1 MVTTFHYFSHYVAKS
16 RRLGG
21 NSNSESD
28 KPARSCARF
37 VFVSR
42 CLVIFRGLVVLAVF
56 AAGSQH
62 AVAQERAVRFGK
74 LVAGYGQVVDDA
86 VVIME
91 GERIRN
97 VARGESSI
105 PAGADVIDLRPLT
118 GIPGLIDVHT
128 HLTFGRTPG
137 RRRSPV
143 ESMFLGQEGARRTL
157 EAGVTT
163 VRDMNAVEYLDI
175 AMRNLVES
183 GDLLGPRML
192 VVGYGLQITW
202 AETGPG
208 TADGP
213 DEVRRVVRRN
223 IAAGVNWIKMFGSY
237 GGGADLRDYQTF
249 TYEEMKAAVDA
260 THNLGKRIAI
270 HAYGRGSARDA
281 VRAGADSLEH
291 GPDMDDETIQE
302 MVRRGTFYVPTID
315 HNRYYLEN
323 GEAFGWAPGY
333 EQRLTDFIE
342 RNLETAR
349 RAHAAGVRFAMG
361 SDALLTMFGENTR
374 ELEWFVR
381 AGMTPEEA
389 LETATTNAAEMLG
402 MENEIGAVRSGY
414 YADLV
419 AIDGDPLSDVGAIIN
434 GVRWVMKAGRVVV
447 DKIQ

>member
-1 MVTTFHYFSHYVAKS
+1 MTSFFGELK
-16 RRLGG
+16 RR
-21 NSNSESD
+21 N
-28 KPARSCARF
+28 
-37 VFVSR
+37 
-42 CLVIFRGLVVLAVF
+42 VVKV
-56 AAGSQH
+56 
-62 AVAQERAVRFGK
+62 AVAYAIVGWLLALSFVLITSDVHAQVRAVRFCK
-74 LVAGYGQVVDDA
+74 LVAGYGEVVDDA
-86 VVIME
+86 VVIIE

-105 PAGADVIDLRPLT
+105 PADADVIDLRPLT

-128 HLTFGRTPG
+128 HLTYGPTPPG
-137 RRRSPV
+137 RRGQRRSPV
-143 ESMFLGQEGARRTL
+143 ELMFLGQEGARRTL

-163 VRDMNAVEYLDI
+163 VRDMNAEEYLDI

-183 GDLLGPRML
+183 GDILGPRML
-192 VVGYGLQITW
+192 VVGESLAITW

-213 DEVRRVVRRN
+213 DEVMRVVRRN
-223 IAAGVNWIKMFGSY
+223 IAAGVDWIKMFGSY
-237 GGGADLRDYQTF
+237 GGGADVRDYQTF

-270 HAYGRGSARDA
+270 HAYGRSSARDA

-315 HNRYYLEN
+315 HNRYYIEN
-323 GEAFGWAPGY
+323 GEAFGWTGDY
-333 EQRLTDFIE
+333 EQGLTELIE

-361 SDALLTMFGENTR
+361 SDALYTMFGENTR

-402 MENEIGAVRSGY
+402 MENEIGAVRPGY

-434 GVRWVMKAGRVVV
+434 GVRWVMKGGRVVV

>member
-1 MVTTFHYFSHYVAKS
+1 MATTISYFSQYVAAS
-16 RRLGG
+16 LRLGR
-21 NSNSESD
+21 NVSSESD
-28 KPARSCARF
+28 TPAHSRARH
-37 VFVSR
+37 VFASR
-42 CLVIFRGLVVLAVF
+42 CLVTFWGFVVLAVF
-56 AAGSQH
+56 TAGAQH
-62 AVAQERAVRFGK
+62 AVAQERAIRFGK
-74 LVAGYGQVVDDA
+74 LIAGYGEVLDDA
-86 VVIME
+86 VVIIE

-97 VARGESSI
+97 VAQGESSI
-105 PAGADVIDLRPLT
+105 PANADVIDLRPMT

-128 HLTFGRTPG
+128 HLTYGRTPG

-183 GDLLGPRML
+183 GDLRGPRML

-223 IAAGVNWIKMFGSY
+223 VAAGVDWIKMFGSY
-237 GGGADLRDYQTF
+237 GGGADVRDYQTF

-260 THNLGKRIAI
+260 AHNLGKRIAI

-291 GPDMDDETIQE
+291 GPDLDDETIQD

-323 GEAFGWAPGY
+323 GEAFGWTTGY
-333 EQRLTDFIE
+333 EQGLTDLIE
-342 RNLETAR
+342 RNLQTAR

-361 SDALLTMFGENTR
+361 SDALFTMFGENTR

-381 AGMTPEEA
+381 AGMTPKEA

-402 MENEIGAVRSGY
+402 MESEIGAVRPGY

-434 GVRWVMKAGRVVV
+434 GVRWVMKGGQVVV
-447 DKIQ
+447 DKTQ